1 MIQMK
6 ISEDAIIPIDYDS
19 NELSDFVKEL
29 RPVVF
34 MEGDSFCCLLGPNQ
48 QEGIFGCGDSS
59 DEAIEDWEKTLN
71 KRLDKAEDD
80 DEIANYVKDSLNASN
95 RKVW

>member
-19 NELSDFVKEL
+19 NKLSDFVKEL
-29 RPVVF
+29 RPVVY
-34 MEGDSFCCLLGPNQ
+34 MEGKRFCCLLGPNP

-59 DEAIEDWEKTLN
+59 DEAIQDWENTLK
-71 KRLDKAEDD
+71 KRLEKAKDD